1 MFHTYLWTLINII
14 LMLIFWTTY
23 RKQMVKDE
31 KKRGKTIV
39 KVSLTGGVLFTIG
52 SLAGIGLSVQEFR
65 NPYAP

>member
-1 MFHTYLWTLINII
+1 MS
-14 LMLIFWTTY
+14 
-23 RKQMVKDE
+23 KSEEKKDDSKDE